1 MKQKIIGL
9 VLAVIFVVLGCT
21 LQIEGLSHQ
30 GTIALFSM
38 LAGVSLWICGSLPFA
53 ITGLLLMLL
62 LILTGAGSAKEVVA
76 GFMSDSLIFL
86 IFCFTFGTILNKT
99 AFAPRIAAL
108 VLKFSKG
115 KSKRIVLGYLMAAC
129 TVSMFMHN
137 MAAIA
142 IFMPIGITILE
153 ALGCEKI
160 KSNLGKCMMFG
171 LAISAMTGGCGTPMG
186 NPVNALC
193 LSLLAQATG
202 DTVPFI
208 AWCVVGM
215 PLSWI
220 ITYAIYFS
228 LTRIYKP
235 EELSEIQFSTVVEQ
249 YKNPAPITGRDWLAL
264 GTLIV
269 CIALLIAGSWIPVF
283 SLLNVALMGLVW
295 MTFPGIE
302 LISWDEIVKSV
313 NWEAFMMFGT
323 VSSVVAVMISSGATA
338 WLATVLTGLVNGL
351 PIVVVL
357 MMLIL
362 IGELLQWFTP
372 FAPALAPMLVPT
384 YAGLAV
390 LMGFSPAVACIIC
403 AFVLGAAYIMPISL
417 PVIIT
422 MGTGYF
428 QPRHAPLAGILPT
441 ATMVVVGALWL
452 PLGLSWFG
460 LI

>member
-1 MKQKIIGL
+1 MKQKIVGL
-9 VLAVIFVVLGCT
+9 VLAAVFVTLGLT
-21 LQIEGLSHQ
+21 LSIEGLSHE
-30 GTIALFSM
+30 GTIALFTM

-53 ITGLLLMLL
+53 ITGLLLMLV
-62 LILTGAGSAKEVVA
+62 LILTGAGSSADVIA

-86 IFCFTFGTILNKT
+86 VFCFTFGTILNKT
-99 AFAPRIAAL
+99 AFAPRIAMW

-115 KSKRIVLGYLMAAC
+115 KSKRIVLGYLMGAC

-153 ALGCEKI
+153 ALGCEKV

-171 LAISAMTGGCGTPMG
+171 LAIAAMTGGAGTPMG

-193 LSLLAQATG
+193 LSLLSQATG
-202 DTVPFI
+202 ATISFA
-208 AWCVVGM
+208 AWSVVGM
-215 PLSWI
+215 PLAWV
-220 ITYAIYFS
+220 ITYGIYFS
-228 LTRIYKP
+228 LTRFYKP
-235 EELSEIQFSTVVEQ
+235 EEFSNEQFAAVLSR
-249 YKNPAPITGRDWLAL
+249 YGNPAPITKRDWLAL
-264 GTLIV
+264 GTLV
-269 CIALLIAGSWIPVF
+269 ACIALLVAGSWVPIFTLV
-283 SLLNVALMGLVW
+283 NVAMLGLVW

-302 LISWDEIVKSV
+302 LITWDEIVKSV
-313 NWEAFMMFGT
+313 NWEAFMMYGT
-323 VSSVVAVMISSGATA
+323 VSAVVAIMISSGATA
-338 WLATVLTGLVNGL
+338 WLATVLTGFVDGM
-351 PIVVVL
+351 PVVVVL

-390 LMGFSPAVACIIC
+390 LIGFSPAVACIIC
-403 AFVLGAAYIMPISL
+403 AFTLGAAYIMPISL

-428 QPRHAPLAGILPT
+428 QPKHAPLAGILPT
-441 ATMVVVGALWL
+441 AVMVVAGALWL
-452 PLGLSWFG
+452 PFGLSFFG
-460 LI
+460 L

>member
-1 MKQKIIGL
+1 MKQKVIGL
-9 VLAVIFVVLGCT
+9 VLAALFIVLGMT
-21 LQIEGLSHQ
+21 LQIEGLSHE
-30 GTIALFSM
+30 GTITLFTM

-53 ITGLLLMLL
+53 ITGLLLMLV
-62 LILTGAGSAKEVVA
+62 LILTGAGTSKEVVA

-99 AFAPRIAAL
+99 SFAPRIAAM
-108 VLKFSKG
+108 VLRFSKG
-115 KSKRIVLGYLMAAC
+115 KSKRIVLGYLMGAC

-153 ALGCEKI
+153 ALGCEKV

-171 LAISAMTGGCGTPMG
+171 LAIAAMTGGCGTPMG

-193 LSLLAQATG
+193 LSLLAQTTG
-202 DTVPFI
+202 GTVPFI
-208 AWCVVGM
+208 SWCVAGM
-215 PLSWI
+215 PLAWV
-220 ITYAIYFS
+220 ITYGIYFS
-228 LTRIYKP
+228 LTHIYKP
-235 EELSEIQFSTVVEQ
+235 EQLSAEQFDAILARYE
-249 YKNPAPITGRDWLAL
+249 NPAPITRRDWLAL

-269 CIALLIAGSWIPVF
+269 CIALLVAGSWISML
-283 SLLNVALMGLVW
+283 SLLNVALLGLVW
-295 MTFPGIE
+295 MTFPGIG
-302 LISWDEIVKSV
+302 LITWDEIVQSV

-323 VSSVVAVMISSGATA
+323 VSSVVAVMISTGATA
-338 WLATVLTGLVNGL
+338 WLATMLTGLVDGL
-351 PIVVVL
+351 PIIAVL

-390 LMGFSPAVACIIC
+390 LMGFSPAVATVIC

-422 MGTGYF
+422 MGSGYF
-428 QPRHAPLAGILPT
+428 QPKHAPLAGILPT
-441 ATMVVVGALWL
+441 AVMVVVGAIWL
-452 PLGLSWFG
+452 PFALSLFG
-460 LI
+460 V

>member
-1 MKQKIIGL
+1 MRQKIIGL
-9 VLAVIFVVLGCT
+9 ALAALFIILGMT

-30 GTIALFSM
+30 GTIAMFTM

-53 ITGLLLMLL
+53 ITGLLLMLV
-62 LILTGAGSAKEVVA
+62 LILTGAGTSKEVVT

-99 AFAPRIAAL
+99 SFAPRIAAW
-108 VLKFSKG
+108 VLRFSKG
-115 KSKRIVLGYLMAAC
+115 NSKRIVLGYLMGAC

-153 ALGCEKI
+153 ALGCQKL

-171 LAISAMTGGCGTPMG
+171 LAIAAMTGGAGTPMG

-193 LSLLAQATG
+193 LSLLSDTTG
-202 DTVPFI
+202 TTVPFA

-215 PLSWI
+215 PLAWV
-220 ITYAIYFS
+220 ITYGIYFS
-228 LTRIYKP
+228 LTRFYKP
-235 EELSEIQFSTVVEQ
+235 EQFDEAQFSAVMDC
-249 YKNPAPITGRDWLAL
+249 YRNPAPITRRDWLAL

-269 CIALLIAGSWIPVF
+269 CIVLLIIGSWVSVF
-283 SLLNVALMGLVW
+283 SLLNVALLGLVW
-295 MTFPGIE
+295 MTFPGIG
-302 LISWDEIVKSV
+302 LITWDEIVKSV

-338 WLATVLTGLVNGL
+338 WLATMLTGLVNGM
-351 PIVVVL
+351 PIVAVL

-390 LMGFSPAVACIIC
+390 LTGFSPAVACIIC
-403 AFVLGAAYIMPISL
+403 AFTLGAAYIMPISL

-422 MGTGYF
+422 MGSGYF
-428 QPRHAPLAGILPT
+428 QPKDAPLAGILPT
-441 ATMVVVGALWL
+441 AVMVVVGALWL
-452 PLGLSWFG
+452 PFGLSLFG
-460 LI
+460 V

>member
-9 VLAVIFVVLGCT
+9 ALAAVFIVCGMT
-21 LQIEGLSHQ
+21 LSIEGLSHE
-30 GTIALFSM
+30 GTIALFTM

-53 ITGLLLMLL
+53 ITGLLLMLV
-62 LILTGAGSAKEVVA
+62 LILTGAGASKDVIA

-86 IFCFTFGTILNKT
+86 VFCFTFGTILNKT
-99 AFAPRIAAL
+99 AFAPRIAMW

-115 KSKRIVLGYLMAAC
+115 KSKRIVLGYLMGAC

-153 ALGCEKI
+153 ALGCEKV

-171 LAISAMTGGCGTPMG
+171 LAIAAMTGGAGTPMG

-202 DTVPFI
+202 GTISFV
-208 AWCVVGM
+208 AWSVVGM
-215 PLSWI
+215 PLAWA
-220 ITYAIYFS
+220 ITYGIYFS
-228 LTRIYKP
+228 LTRFYKP
-235 EELSEIQFSTVVEQ
+235 EEFTQEQFAAVLARYE
-249 YKNPAPITGRDWLAL
+249 NPAPITKRDWLAL

-269 CIALLIAGSWIPVF
+269 CIGLLVAGSWIPVF
-283 SLLNVALMGLVW
+283 TLVNVAMLGLVW

-302 LISWDEIVKSV
+302 LITWDEIVESV
-313 NWEAFMMFGT
+313 NWEAFMMYGT
-323 VSSVVAVMISSGATA
+323 VSAVVAIMISSGATA

-351 PIVVVL
+351 PIVFVL

-384 YAGLAV
+384 YAGLAA

-403 AFVLGAAYIMPISL
+403 AFTLGAAYIMPISL

-428 QPRHAPLAGILPT
+428 QPKHAPLAGILPT
-441 ATMVVVGALWL
+441 AVMVVVGALWL
-452 PLGLSWFG
+452 PAGLSFFG
-460 LI
+460 L